1 MNEINEDLIYKQ
13 FEEYSY
19 DIMNRTFNK
28 LLKRKEKDEKKASKV
43 REEKFNE
50 AIKELLEICPQVSM
64 IPVGE
69 SYQYG
74 EECYDTNDFDRIYE
88 STYYNL
94 SDKAVPKQ
102 YDERLEE
109 KDFVMA
115 EGAIGRAHYIT
126 TGDEYT
132 LAKDLVANVTAIGEE
147 VELAANGKLAKKTNG
162 TAIGEVVRIYKWNGQ
177 DSVMIRFY

>member
-1 MNEINEDLIYKQ
+1 MAHIMNMDRCVNPRPVTFINPVAGLERGLFLEIEGMAANNTWGGGVDDFEAYKVKLATAATKVEDLVI
-13 FEEYSY
+13 
-19 DIMNRTFNK
+19 NT
-28 LLKRKEKDEKKASKV
+28 
-43 REEKFNE
+43 
-50 AIKELLEICPQVSM
+50 
-64 IPVGE
+64 
-69 SYQYG
+69 
-74 EECYDTNDFDRIYE
+74 T
-88 STYYNL
+88 
-94 SDKAVPKQ
+94 VPKQ

-132 LAKDLVANVTAIGEE
+132 LAKDFVAGVTKVGEE
-147 VELAANGKLAKKTNG
+147 VELAADGKLAKKDSG

>member
-1 MNEINEDLIYKQ
+1 MAHIMNMDRCVNPKPVTFINPVAGLERGLFLEIEGMAANNVWGGGVDDFEAYKVKLATAATKVEDLVI
-13 FEEYSY
+13 
-19 DIMNRTFNK
+19 NT
-28 LLKRKEKDEKKASKV
+28 
-43 REEKFNE
+43 
-50 AIKELLEICPQVSM
+50 
-64 IPVGE
+64 
-69 SYQYG
+69 
-74 EECYDTNDFDRIYE
+74 T
-88 STYYNL
+88 
-94 SDKAVPKQ
+94 VPKQ

-132 LAKDLVANVTAIGEE
+132 LAKDFVAGVTKVGEE
-147 VELAANGKLAKKTNG
+147 VELAADGKLAKKDSG